1 MPRRGAG
8 CHRVI
13 AGIVLAGGQGLRMGG
28 GDKGLRMLGG
38 MPMLAH
44 VVARVRPQVA
54 ALAIN
59 ANGDAARFAGFGL
72 PVVADTVPGQK
83 GPLAGVLAGMRWAA
97 ANGEQDLLT
106 VPTDTP
112 FLPPDLVHR
121 LAEARGG
128 AAVACAVS
136 GGRLHPVV
144 ALWRVADA
152 DVLEASLRR
161 GAGRVQGWMR
171 RQGLAE
177 VHFDGPDDPFANINT
192 PEDLAAAEARLGS
205 RSGSLRE

>member
-38 MPMLAH
+38 VPMLAH

-72 PVVADTVPGQK
+72 KVVADTVPGQK

-97 ANGEQDLLT
+97 AMGARDLLT

-112 FLPPDLVHR
+112 FLPPDLAHR
-121 LAEARGG
+121 LAEARGE

-136 GGRLHPVV
+136 GGRVHPVV

-152 DVLEASLRR
+152 EVLEASLRR

-171 RQGLAE
+171 GQGLAE
-177 VHFDGPDDPFANINT
+177 VHFAGPDDPFANINT
-192 PEDLAAAEARLGS
+192 PEDLAAAEVRLG
-205 RSGSLRE
+205 GGFGPLGD